1 MNINIKSFA
10 HLRLALGKS
19 PMTMEIADGATV
31 ADLLAL
37 LGNHYGEAA
46 QTAIWMKDGQTL
58 KVTPVIDGKVAAL
71 QDAIQDGAT
80 VVFMSNVA
88 GGVLS

>member
-10 HLRLALGKS
+10 HLRLALSKS
-19 PMTMEIADGATV
+19 PLSLEVPDGSTV
-31 ADLLAL
+31 SDLLAL

-46 QTAIWMKDGQTL
+46 RTAIWMKDGQTL
-58 KVTPVIDGKVAAL
+58 KITPVIDGKVAAF
-71 QDAIQDGAT
+71 QDVIMDGAT

-88 GGVLS
+88 GGLS